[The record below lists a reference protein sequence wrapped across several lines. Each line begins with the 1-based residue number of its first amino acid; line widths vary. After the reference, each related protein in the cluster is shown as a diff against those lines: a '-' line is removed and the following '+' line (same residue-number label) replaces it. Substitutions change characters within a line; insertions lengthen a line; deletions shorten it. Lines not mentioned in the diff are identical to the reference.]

1 MIQYAGPLLFN
12 SSFTKYWM
20 PAFAGM
26 TTEASATGA
35 SYELRGAGDHLRRL
49 NGRGACDGH
58 TGNRRHERLIR
69 GLFIAS
75 PGVDIC
81 L

>member
-1 MIQYAGPLLFN
+1 MIRYAGPLMFN
-12 SSFTKYWM
+12 SSFTEYWM
-20 PAFAGM
+20 PAFAGI

-35 SYELRGAGDHLRRL
+35 PYELRGAGGHLR
-49 NGRGACDGH
+49 A
-58 TGNRRHERLIR
+58 GNRRHERLIGR
-69 GLFIAS
+69 LFSAS